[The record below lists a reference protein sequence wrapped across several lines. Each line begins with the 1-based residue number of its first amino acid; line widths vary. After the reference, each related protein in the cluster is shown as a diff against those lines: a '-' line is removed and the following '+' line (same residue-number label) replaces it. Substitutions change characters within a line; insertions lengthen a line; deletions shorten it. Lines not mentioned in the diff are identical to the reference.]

1 MKTTQ
6 TYGNLLMDV
15 IATGLGRFVLMKK
28 KSLKVRLAR
37 RFKISKKYKW
47 LYYDKKI
54 FKHIEMH

>member
-37 RFKISKKYKW
+37 RFKISTK
-47 LYYDKKI
+47 
-54 FKHIEMH
+54 F